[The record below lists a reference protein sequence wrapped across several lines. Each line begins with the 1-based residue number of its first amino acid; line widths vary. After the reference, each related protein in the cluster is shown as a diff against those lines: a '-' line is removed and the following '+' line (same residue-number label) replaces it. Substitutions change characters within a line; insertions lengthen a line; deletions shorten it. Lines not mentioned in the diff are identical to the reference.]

1 MRARL
6 PASHR
11 PLSVRCGDADGL
23 FFPQAKPLADPPGS
37 WAVALLNREEPE
49 ATISLSFADLPGNHA
64 TSFTVEDL
72 NQDGKVLGVKTGSV
86 AATVAGTAAEF
97 YKLAP
102 KSYA

>member
-1 MRARL
+1 M

-11 PLSVRCGDADGL
+11 PLLLVAATLTDFSA
-23 FFPQAKPLADPPGS
+23 PQAKPLADPPSS
-37 WAVALLNREEPE
+37 WAVALLNREQPE

-64 TSFTVEDL
+64 TAFAVQDL
-72 NQDGKVLGVKTGSV
+72 NQDGKALGVKTGSV

-102 KSYA
+102 KSYS